1 MKFNEDVWN
10 DGKFSIVLDDMGY
23 NIELYNW
30 YLNRILNTKYNTLG
44 IMSVHCI
51 VKVDS

>member
-23 NIELYNW
+23 NIESYNW
-30 YLNRILNTKYNTLG
+30 IKYNSKYQTQYDG
-44 IMSVHCI
+44 CI
-51 VKVDS
+51 YG

>member
-30 YLNRILNTKYNTLG
+30 FKYNSKYQ
-44 IMSVHCI
+44 I
-51 VKVDS
+51 D

>member
-10 DGKFSIVLDDMGY
+10 DGKFSIVLDDMAY

-30 YLNRILNTKYNTLG
+30 FKWNSKYQIEYYG
-44 IMSVHCI
+44 S
-51 VKVDS
+51 